1 MTLKFKNGD
10 VVIVRKTSVSDYSGI
25 GVIRGADLG
34 HRIDLEVAT
43 VEFFVS
49 KDGLVRQGIYNDDIT
64 LATKL
69 VQRVYT

>member
-10 VVIVRKTSVSDYSGI
+10 VVVVRKTSVSDYSGI

-34 HRIDLEVAT
+34 HRINLEVAT
-43 VEFFVS
+43 VEFPS
-49 KDGLVRQGIYNDDIT
+49 KDGPVRQGIYNDDIA

-69 VQRVYT
+69 AQRVYT